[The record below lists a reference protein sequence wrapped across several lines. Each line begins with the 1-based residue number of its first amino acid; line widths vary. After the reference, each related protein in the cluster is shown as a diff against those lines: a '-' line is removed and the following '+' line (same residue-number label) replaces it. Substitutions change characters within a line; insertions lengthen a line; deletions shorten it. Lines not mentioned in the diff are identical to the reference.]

1 MIEIRKLKTVEEYK
15 KTAAIQKN
23 AWGIDDIEIDPHFL
37 MTRVQKFG
45 GLVHGL
51 FTEEKIAGFTY
62 GILGKWEGEIF
73 FFSYMAAV
81 MREYQ
86 GRGFGFLLKK
96 AQRAEVLKMG
106 YNIIRWNFDPLE
118 SLNAYFNF
126 HRLGVVSSVYE
137 KNIYGEGESGLDEGL
152 PTDRL
157 LVTWNLTTERVVKK
171 MEEKEPKIL
180 ESFPTKHQIGKF
192 DDTIAYIEIPRDIRS
207 LKKKNLRE
215 AYDWRMKTRNQ
226 FEAAFNAGFIAK
238 ELVFSENQQRVFYKL
253 IKEV

>member
-1 MIEIRKLKTVEEYK
+1 MIEIRKLKTVDEFK
-15 KTAAIQKN
+15 KTADIQKN
-23 AWGIDDIEIDPHFL
+23 AWGVDDIEIDPHFL
-37 MTRVQKFG
+37 MTRAQKFG

-51 FTEEKIAGFTY
+51 FTEDKLVGFTY
-62 GILGKWEGEIF
+62 GILGKWKGEIF

-96 AQRAEVLKMG
+96 AQRIEVLKMG
-106 YNIIRWNFDPLE
+106 HEIIRWNFDPLE

-126 HRLGVVSSVYE
+126 HRLGVVSSEYE
-137 KNIYGEGESGLDEGL
+137 RNIYGEGESGLDEGL

-157 LVTWNLTTERVVKK
+157 LVTWNLTAERVIKK
-171 MEEKEPKIL
+171 MEKKEPKNL
-180 ESFPTKHQIGKF
+180 ESFPISLIGKF
-192 DDTIAYIEIPRDIRS
+192 DDTTAYIEIPRDIRS

-226 FEAAFNAGFIAK
+226 FEAAFNVGFVAEK
-238 ELVFSENQQRVFYKL
+238 LVFSENQQRVFYKL
-253 IKEV
+253 IKKV

>member
-1 MIEIRKLKTVEEYK
+1 MIEIRKLKTVEEFK
-15 KTAAIQKN
+15 KTADIQKS

-37 MTRVQKFG
+37 MTRAQRFG

-51 FTEEKIAGFTY
+51 FTDDKLVGFTY
-62 GILGKWEGEIF
+62 GILGKWKGEIF

-96 AQRAEVLKMG
+96 AQRTEVLKMG

-126 HRLGVVSSVYE
+126 HRLGVVSSEYE
-137 KNIYGEGESGLDEGL
+137 RNVYGEGGSGLDEGL

-157 LVTWNLTTERVVKK
+157 LVTWNLTAKRVVKK

-180 ESFPTKHQIGKF
+180 ESFHTSQIGKF
-192 DDTIAYIEIPRDIRS
+192 DDTTAYIEIVRDIRS

-226 FEAAFNAGFIAK
+226 FEAAFNAGFVAE

-253 IKEV
+253 IKKV